1 MARYGEGTGTGL
13 AVALGSFAFY
23 AVLAWIVAI
32 LFWVAISVYAIVEI
46 VGDGVPSAMAVT
58 LIVMLLF
65 TTLVV
70 LAAVGI
76 GLLGKSLLPA
86 KRRE

>member
-1 MARYGEGTGTGL
+1 MQRYGEGTGTGL
-13 AVALGSFAFY
+13 FVALASFAFY
-23 AVLAWIVAI
+23 AILAWVVAI
-32 LFWVAISVYAIVEI
+32 LFWIAISIYAIVEI

-58 LIVMLLF
+58 LIVMLLVA
-65 TTLVV
+65 TLVV

-86 KRRE
+86 KRRD

>member
-1 MARYGEGTGTGL
+1 MQGFGEGTGTGL
-13 AVALGSFAFY
+13 LVALGTFAFY
-23 AVLAWIVAI
+23 AILTWIVAI
-32 LFWVAISVYAIVEI
+32 LFWIAISIYAIVEI
-46 VGDGVPSAMAVT
+46 AGDGVPSAMAVT
-58 LIVMLLF
+58 LIVMLLV

-70 LAAVGI
+70 LASAGI

>member
-1 MARYGEGTGTGL
+1 MQRYGEGTGTGL
-13 AVALGSFAFY
+13 LVSLTSFAFY

-32 LFWVAISVYAIVEI
+32 LFWVAISIYAIVEI

-58 LIVMLLF
+58 LIAMLLV

>member
-1 MARYGEGTGTGL
+1 MPRYGEGTGTGL
-13 AVALGSFAFY
+13 LVTLGSFAFY
-23 AVLAWIVAI
+23 AILAWIVAI
-32 LFWVAISVYAIVEI
+32 LFWIAISIYAIVEI
-46 VGDGVPSAMAVT
+46 AGDGVPSAMAVT
-58 LIVMLLF
+58 LIVMLLV

-86 KRRE
+86 KRSD